1 MSQAN
6 DNVIEYVPKV
16 EVHSVALK
24 LESKKEIVAEVSAV
38 ASTSVSAVVAHYR
51 GLSVAEM
58 TELRANARKSGVYL
72 RIVRNTLARIAV
84 KDTEFAC
91 MTEALTGPVVLAFSR
106 SEPSAAAR
114 LIRDFLKGHEK
125 MEVKAI
131 AVGGTVYAGH
141 QLDAIAL
148 LPTKDE
154 AIAQLMSVMK
164 APITQLVRTIN
175 EPTSKF
181 VRTFAAL
188 RDQKQAA

>member
-1 MSQAN
+1 
-6 DNVIEYVPKV
+6 
-16 EVHSVALK
+16 VALK

-58 TELRANARKSGVYL
+58 TELRANARKSGIYL
-72 RIVRNTLARIAV
+72 RVVRNTLARIAV
-84 KDTEFAC
+84 KDTDFAC
-91 MTEALTGPVVLAFSR
+91 ITEALTGPVVLAFSR
-106 SEPSAAAR
+106 TEPSAAAR
-114 LIRDFLKGHEK
+114 LMRDFVKGHDK
-125 MEVKAI
+125 LEVKAI
-131 AVGGTVYAGH
+131 AVSGVVYAGH
-141 QLDAIAL
+141 QLEAIAL

-154 AIAQLMSVMK
+154 AISQLMSVMK
-164 APITQLVRTIN
+164 APVTQLVRTIN